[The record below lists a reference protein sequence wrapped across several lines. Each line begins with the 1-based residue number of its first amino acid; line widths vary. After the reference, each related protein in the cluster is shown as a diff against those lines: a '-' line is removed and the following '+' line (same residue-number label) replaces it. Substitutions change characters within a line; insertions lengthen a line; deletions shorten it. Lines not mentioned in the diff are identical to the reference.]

1 MQHYLQDDF
10 RRYFNTTIAPE
21 LMRQERLRLRLL
33 GFLQL
38 SVVFIFMLFMLGFYL
53 GIWALTLVLVIL
65 NFFFISYL
73 LWRIEDFRQNFKP
86 RVVRLI
92 LDYIDDGLNFDPQ
105 YPLRYEAKGYLSKE
119 LFLASRIF
127 DTPADEYYG
136 EDKIEGKV
144 GEMVFE
150 LSELRVGE
158 ISALRNQLKS
168 VFRGVFLHA
177 KFNEPTS
184 GIIICWPRHRLQY
197 LTKSIRAFT
206 FQKGKDKD
214 TEISNDAFRQ
224 IFMTFS
230 TDKTPVHHI
239 LTEPIQ
245 AALAAFVAST
255 GRTLYVSIINEHI
268 YIGMSSE
275 KDMLEPYIL
284 RNNNSF
290 QRVKEFFD
298 DILTLLLLVEIFDR
312 NR

>member
-10 RRYFNTTIAPE
+10 RRYFNVTIAPE
-21 LMRQERLRLRLL
+21 LMRQEHLRMRLM
-33 GFLQL
+33 GFLLL
-38 SVVFIFMLFMLGFYL
+38 SVIFIFMLLLLGFYL
-53 GIWALTLVLVIL
+53 GIWALTLGLSIPIG
-65 NFFFISYL
+65 FFISYL
-73 LWRIEDFRQNFKP
+73 LWRIEDFRRNFKP
-86 RVVRLI
+86 RVVNLI
-92 LDYIDDGLNFDPQ
+92 LDYIDNGLNFDPT
-105 YPLRYEAKGYLSKE
+105 YPLRYSANGYLSKE
-119 LFLASRIF
+119 LFMASRIF
-127 DTPADEYYG
+127 DTPAQEYYG

-150 LSELRVGE
+150 MSELRVGE
-158 ISALRNQLKS
+158 ISALRNQIKP
-168 VFRGVFLHA
+168 VFSGVFLHA

-214 TEISNDAFRQ
+214 KEIMSDAFRK

-230 TDKTPVHHI
+230 TDKTPLHHI

-245 AALAAFVAST
+245 AALAEFVSRT
-255 GRTLYVSIINEHI
+255 GKTLYLSIINEHI
-268 YIGMSSE
+268 YIGMSSQ
-275 KDMLEPYIL
+275 KDMLEPYIF

-298 DILTLLLLVEIFDR
+298 DILTLLLLIEIFDR